1 MTRYTVLVSPPAE
14 KELAAVKDRVLN
26 QRLKR
31 AIAKLGDDPRPPGCI
46 KMQGNPE
53 AWRVRVGDWRIIY
66 RIEDDRLVVLVVKVA
81 VRGGVYE

>member
-46 KMQGNPE
+46 KMQGNVG
-53 AWRVRVGDWRIIY
+53 AWRVRVGGWRIVY
-66 RIEDDRLVVLVVKVA
+66 RIEDTRLVVLVVRVA